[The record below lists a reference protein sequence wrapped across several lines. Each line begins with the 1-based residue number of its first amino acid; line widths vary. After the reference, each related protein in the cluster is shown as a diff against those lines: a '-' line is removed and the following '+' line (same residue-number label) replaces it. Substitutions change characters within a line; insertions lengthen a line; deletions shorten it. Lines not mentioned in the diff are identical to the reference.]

1 MKAFFDYLKLL
12 AIKMVI
18 TQLKENTNTL
28 AKKIADKADIPLLGE
43 KAERELAQKLIGF
56 VIELLE
62 EMNKKEEKPPLKQS
76 GL

>member
-62 EMNKKEEKPPLKQS
+62 EMNKKEEKAPLKKS

>member
-56 VIELLE
+56 VVELLE
-62 EMNKKEEKPPLKQS
+62 EMNEKEEKAPLKKS

>member
-56 VIELLE
+56 VVELLE
-62 EMNKKEEKPPLKQS
+62 EMNEKEEKPPLKRS

>member
-18 TQLKENTNTL
+18 TQLKENTYTL
-28 AKKIADKADIPLLGE
+28 AKKIADKADIPFLGE
-43 KAERELAQKLIGF
+43 KAEKELAQKSIGF
-56 VIELLE
+56 MIELLE
-62 EMNKKEEKPPLKQS
+62 EINKKEEKPPLKQS

>member
-1 MKAFFDYLKLL
+1 MKAFFDYLKSL

-18 TQLKENTNTL
+18 NQLKENTDKF
-28 AKKIADKADIPLLGE
+28 AKVIAQKADIPLLGE
-43 KAERELAQKLIGF
+43 KAEKELAEKLLGF

-62 EMNKKEEKPPLKQS
+62 NLNIEEVKVPIKKS